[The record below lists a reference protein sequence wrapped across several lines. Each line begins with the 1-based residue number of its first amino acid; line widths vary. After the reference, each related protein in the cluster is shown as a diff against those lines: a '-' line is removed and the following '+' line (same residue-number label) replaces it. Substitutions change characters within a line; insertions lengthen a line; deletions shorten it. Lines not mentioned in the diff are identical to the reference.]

1 VRLLQ
6 KKPQA
11 ALEDFLE
18 RGRRQEAVGAVN
30 PSVIAWRSGAALAC
44 AALGDAL
51 AARRLLEEELR
62 PAQAFGAPGTLGRVL
77 RALGAVER
85 GGARLEALEEAVRV
99 LEKSQAALE
108 RARGLVD
115 YGATLRRSNRRRD
128 AREPL
133 RAGLDLAER
142 CGSALLASRAAA
154 ELAAAGG
161 RRRTALS
168 GIGSLTPRERQVAG
182 LAAEGLSNR
191 EIAEALFVTVKTV
204 EWHLRH
210 AFEKLGIN
218 SRRRL
223 PAMLARSPEA
233 R

>member
-18 RGRRQEAVGAVN
+18 CGRRQEAVGAVN

-85 GGARLEALEEAVRV
+85 GGASLEALEEAVRV

-161 RRRTALS
+161 SPPDRPERNRLPHSARAAGRR
-168 GIGSLTPRERQVAG
+168 V
-182 LAAEGLSNR
+182 
-191 EIAEALFVTVKTV
+191 
-204 EWHLRH
+204 
-210 AFEKLGIN
+210 
-218 SRRRL
+218 SRRGAVEPGDRGGAL
-223 PAMLARSPEA
+223 RNGEDC
-233 R
+233 